1 MRCRTTVSESL
12 ASMLSTLAQI
22 TFPFEATCDR
32 RLIDGT
38 TSAAVISLPL

>member
-1 MRCRTTVSESL
+1 MSESL
-12 ASMLSTLAQI
+12 ASMLSRLAQI
-22 TFPFEATCDR
+22 TFPIEATCDH